1 MNGARSAVLV
11 GFLVAAFPAAVLSA
25 EGIYPG
31 IQHFFTHSS
40 AQCPDI
46 ARAGVLAAEQA
57 EYLRSGEF
65 AVSLESVASGTS
77 PYAPAVVPP
86 EWKAAAHA
94 WKEHAA
100 ARSVNRVAAAGE
112 DPAGGAT
119 VSGIPGTDPVEGIC
133 FSSLIYRAFLD
144 YRAKTDQPD
153 LMPVYPYQ
161 VRKAS
166 AELSARFERVA
177 QRARSIGSTIREAER
192 MGARECS
199 PSELS
204 IAWAELELAGHR
216 AAESGYDIGK
226 AEAAFANAEKAAANL
241 LVRRQ
246 LAAGQQFVCYSR

>member
-1 MNGARSAVLV
+1 M
-11 GFLVAAFPAAVLSA
+11 SA
-25 EGIYPG
+25 EGISPG
-31 IQHFFTHSS
+31 NPRPFTHPS

-46 ARAGVLAAEQA
+46 ARAGVLAPEQA
-57 EYLRSGEF
+57 EYLRSWEF
-65 AVSLESVASGTS
+65 AVSLESVATGTS

-86 EWKAAAHA
+86 EWKAAAHT

-100 ARSVNRVAAAGE
+100 DRSAPRAVAAAGM
-112 DPAGGAT
+112 T
-119 VSGIPGTDPVEGIC
+119 VSGTPGKDPVEGLC
-133 FSSLIYRAFLD
+133 FSFLVYRAFLD

-204 IAWAELELAGHR
+204 IAWKELELARHR
-216 AAESGYDIGK
+216 AAENGYDIGK

-246 LAAGQQFVCYSR
+246 LAAGKQFVCYSR